1 MSIAAFRVQDFISEV
16 KTKGLARVNRFEVI
30 ITPPQFIT
38 TNYLQ
43 FNKISLFCEVS
54 NFPPINLSVKPFKI
68 FGPSY
73 QRPITS
79 EYGGDGIS
87 MTFHVDREMK
97 IKKFFD
103 DWIETVVNRDS
114 FTVAYQ
120 NEYITKISIR
130 QLDEANNVNYEIELQ
145 EAFPRSITLMDL
157 NQSAQNQ
164 THRVNVIFAY
174 RYWKRTDIPRNNI
187 QVQVVPKL
195 SLQTLPVLNRQQQTP
210 RPGSDLGRAL
220 GNTGFDDTAV
230 DFRNS
235 TFELLR

>member
-1 MSIAAFRVQDFISEV
+1 
-16 KTKGLARVNRFEVI
+16 
-30 ITPPQFIT
+30 
-38 TNYLQ
+38 
-43 FNKISLFCEVS
+43 
-54 NFPPINLSVKPFKI
+54 
-68 FGPSY
+68 
-73 QRPITS
+73 
-79 EYGGDGIS
+79 
-87 MTFHVDREMK
+87 
-97 IKKFFD
+97 
-103 DWIETVVNRDS
+103 VNRDS